1 MFNKFHLFTLIFL
14 IIITSCKSNTTS
26 EGDKKQSLIKIK
38 TDTTLSYQDFIKQNY
53 QVFPMPLPKN
63 LVFCEDKIPLNR
75 SHVRENL
82 DREILVN
89 TYWHSNTFL
98 YQKRSKR
105 WFPYLEKI
113 LEREGVPTDLKY
125 LALIESGLTDVVSPA
140 GATGFWQFMKGT
152 GEDYGLE
159 INEYVDERYHVE
171 KSTVAACK
179 YLKRAYDEFG
189 SWPLAAAS
197 YNMGKG
203 ALAKVLEKQ
212 KVSSYFDLHLN
223 KETSRYVYRILAAKL
238 ILENSENFG
247 FYFRKQDG
255 YLPYQT
261 KTLSIDTTVN
271 DLAQF
276 SIDQGINYQIL
287 RLLNPWIIN
296 YSLPNKEGKTYY
308 ILIPKN
314 SSKEN
319 DETI

>member
-296 YSLPNKEGKTYY
+296 YSLPKKEGKTYY

>member
-1 MFNKFHLFTLIFL
+1 MINKLNPVFFLVFLLLLSCQNDNDDNEKPETNTLL
-14 IIITSCKSNTTS
+14 TP
-26 EGDKKQSLIKIK
+26 
-38 TDTTLSYQDFIKQNY
+38 DTAVSYQEFIKQNY
-53 QVFPMPLPKN
+53 QVFPMPLPN
-63 LVFCEDKIPLNR
+63 ELVFCGDKIPLNR

-105 WFPYLEKI
+105 WFPFIEKI
-113 LEREGVPTDLKY
+113 LTREGVPADLKY

-140 GATGFWQFMKGT
+140 GATGFWQFMDGT
-152 GEDYGLE
+152 GKDYGLE
-159 INEYVDERYHVE
+159 ITEYVDERYHIE

-179 YLKRAYDEFG
+179 YLKRAYKEFG

-203 ALAKVLEKQ
+203 ALSKVLKKQ
-212 KVSSYFDLHLN
+212 KVDSYFDLHLN

-255 YLPYQT
+255 YLPYAT
-261 KTLSIDTTVN
+261 KTLSVDTTIN

-319 DETI
+319 DDAI